1 MAEIHELVM
10 RLGRDGARA
19 AARTAEERRLVD
31 LAAEILAEEG
41 QSIGISYAGFCMVS
55 LPHLDLKDT
64 NQTWVRENG
73 KYSMMVEPGRLLLGG
88 KAKPYG
94 VPYGSRAR
102 LILLYLCSEALKR
115 NSRRVEIG
123 GSMHEW
129 MKRMSLN
136 SGGWNYSMVREQAM
150 RLSAC
155 RLTIAWKGDDGRE
168 GMQRENLVGGMITLS
183 PDADRTQARLWEE
196 EVELTES
203 FFAALKRHPVP
214 IWEPAI
220 RAISRHSLVLDVY
233 VWLTYRLR
241 AVKKPT
247 LVPWPALKSQFGPE
261 YERLR
266 DFRRGFIR
274 ALKQALA
281 VYPDA
286 NVTLDEEGL
295 ILKPSRP
302 AVPEK
307 KVLAL
312 TSR

>member
-1 MAEIHELVM
+1 
-10 RLGRDGARA
+10 
-19 AARTAEERRLVD
+19 
-31 LAAEILAEEG
+31 
-41 QSIGISYAGFCMVS
+41 
-55 LPHLDLKDT
+55 
-64 NQTWVRENG
+64 
-73 KYSMMVEPGRLLLGG
+73 
-88 KAKPYG
+88 
-94 VPYGSRAR
+94 
-102 LILLYLCSEALKR
+102 
-115 NSRRVEIG
+115 
-123 GSMHEW
+123 
-129 MKRMSLN
+129 
-136 SGGWNYSMVREQAM
+136 
-150 RLSAC
+150 
-155 RLTIAWKGDDGRE
+155 
-168 GMQRENLVGGMITLS
+168 MITLS

-295 ILKPSRP
+295 VLKPSRP